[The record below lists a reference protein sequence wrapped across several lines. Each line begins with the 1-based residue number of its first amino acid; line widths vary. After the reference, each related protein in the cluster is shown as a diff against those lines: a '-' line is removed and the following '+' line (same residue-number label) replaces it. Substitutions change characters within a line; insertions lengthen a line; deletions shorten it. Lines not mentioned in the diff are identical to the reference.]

1 MKWIHIIAGLL
12 AIASG
17 AIALYATKGSPLHRK
32 SGTMFTIAM
41 LFMTSSAAIISL
53 FLRTDHVNGVVALFT
68 AYLVCTAWLV
78 TKRTVQE
85 NRVLLRGLAIYA
97 LLLGAYALSLWFN
110 FLADPKTLVTRSG
123 PPQALLVFGILSLL
137 CSALD
142 IRMLWA
148 GHIAGAHRLA
158 RHLWRMS
165 FAMLIATGSFFAGQ
179 MQVFPAFIRKSA
191 ILGLPVLVIP
201 VLLVLGTMLYWLG
214 RTLIKRQRAVLKPPA
229 MHN

>member
-17 AIALYATKGSPLHRK
+17 ALALYAAKGSPLHRK
-32 SGTMFTIAM
+32 SGTMFTISM

-53 FLRTDHVNGVVALFT
+53 FLRTDHVNGVAALFT

-85 NRVLLRGLAIYA
+85 SRA
-97 LLLGAYALSLWFN
+97 LLQGFGFAAALLGVYALSLWFN
-110 FLADPKTLVTRSG
+110 FLADPKTLLTKNS
-123 PPQALLVFGILSLL
+123 PPQALLVFGTLSLM

-142 IRMLWA
+142 LRMIWA
-148 GHIAGAHRLA
+148 GHIAGAHRLV

-165 FAMLIATGSFFAGQ
+165 FAMLIATASLFTGQ
-179 MQVFPAFIRKSA
+179 MQVFPTFIRKSA

-214 RTLIKRQRAVLKPPA
+214 RTLIKRQRAVLKPQV
-229 MHN
+229 MSK